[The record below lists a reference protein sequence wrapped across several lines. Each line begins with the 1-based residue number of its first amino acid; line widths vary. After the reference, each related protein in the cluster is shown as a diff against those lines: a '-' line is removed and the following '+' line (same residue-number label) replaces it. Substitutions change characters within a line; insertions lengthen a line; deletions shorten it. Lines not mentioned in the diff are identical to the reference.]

1 MRFTSARSLA
11 FVGAATLALAGAA
24 TSLATAPSN
33 ETPTPL
39 ARGQLVVAPSVN
51 RVLSGG
57 RVGITAQGALDVML
71 LQVRLA
77 PGGNGGWHEHAG
89 PLINIVKQGTLTII
103 DANCKRHDITAGHA
117 VISPGSTPDKDE
129 NLGSTPVVF
138 DVTFLLP
145 HTVTSPRIDTPAPA
159 GCNA

>member
-1 MRFTSARSLA
+1 MI
-11 FVGAATLALAGAA
+11 VLAGAA
-24 TSLATAPSN
+24 AFALATAAVALATAPSN

-51 RVLSGG
+51 RNLAGG
-57 RVGITAQGALDVML
+57 HVAISAEGSLDVLL

-77 PGGNGGWHEHAG
+77 PGGTGGWHKHAG
-89 PLINIVKQGTLTII
+89 PLINVVKQGTLTII
-103 DANCKRHDITAGHA
+103 DAKCKRHDIPAGHA
-117 VISPGSTPDKDE
+117 VISPGSIPDKDE

-145 HTVTSPRIDTPAPA
+145 HGIASPRIDTPAPA
-159 GCNA
+159 GCKA